1 MVQFYDV
8 SLDRKV
14 YNHEGRVHDVHEVVE
29 MMMNVQVFR
38 DVGVVMVKQ
47 HDVHERE
54 FLEFLLPRIFFSS
67 QCLFNQCLNKL
78 LVLPVVLQLLALQ
91 FFLLRLLVHRQL
103 VLQFFLLQQLALLQV
118 FLQQELHLVLVL
130 L

>member
-1 MVQFYDV
+1 MLILFGIVMVQFYDV

-54 FLEFLLPRIFFSS
+54 FLEFLL
-67 QCLFNQCLNKL
+67 L